1 MTLHGISARIGIP
14 ILLLVLAEMV
24 TLALYMAEETAA
36 EQRVRLEQLAS
47 ADASFL
53 RQTGMQPSPG
63 IANNLRTVSGVEV
76 YFRRGDTILAPDD
89 LEPETAA
96 SIARVPADGKA
107 HVDLGFDLV
116 AVPLG
121 GRDVLVLRH
130 PRSLDYLNQRT
141 VVVLAALLL
150 LAVLIGWITVRGLVG
165 PLQSLAH
172 HLPAIES
179 AEPLDMPEAK
189 RPDEIGE
196 VARSFLRT
204 RQVLHDEREQRARM
218 EKLAVLGRMTASF
231 AHEVQ
236 NPVAAIKLH
245 AQLLRGTDAAET
257 AATIEDEITRIE
269 ELVQSW
275 MFLSRPEPPALGDW
289 KLRDLLSRVVESQR
303 RQLEH
308 ARVTVDFACSD
319 DLRVACDGKRIRHV
333 FSNLLDNAAHAMPGG
348 GVVRIEAR
356 EHDGQVTVA
365 VIDSGSGFSSEALA
379 RFAEFFFSEKEG
391 GMGIGLG
398 VASEIVRS
406 HGGSMQ
412 ASNGSPRGARV
423 EVILPVTGPRALETT
438 KELPS

>member
-1 MTLHGISARIGIP
+1 
-14 ILLLVLAEMV
+14 V
-24 TLALYMAEETAA
+24 
-36 EQRVRLEQLAS
+36 
-47 ADASFL
+47 F
-53 RQTGMQPSPG
+53 
-63 IANNLRTVSGVEV
+63 
-76 YFRRGDTILAPDD
+76 FRRGDTIVAPED

-96 SIARVPADGKA
+96 SIAGVPADGKA

-130 PRSLDYLNQRT
+130 PRSLDYLNQHT

-150 LAVLIGWITVRGLVG
+150 LAILIGWITVRGLVG
-165 PLQSLAH
+165 PLQSLAL

-179 AEPLDMPEAK
+179 TEPIDVPEAK

-204 RQVLHDEREQRARM
+204 RQVLHEEREQRARM

-245 AQLLRGTDAAET
+245 AQLLRGTEAAET

-289 KLRDLLSRVVESQR
+289 SLRELIGRVVESQR

-308 ARVTVDFACSD
+308 ACVTVDVDCRD
-319 DLRVACDGKRIRHV
+319 DLRIACDGKRIRHV

-348 GVVRIEAR
+348 GMVRIEAR
-356 EHDGQVTVA
+356 EHDGRVTVA

-398 VASEIVRS
+398 VAREIVAA
-406 HGGSMQ
+406 HGGTLR
-412 ASNGSPRGARV
+412 AGNAADGGAEVTVWLPRR
-423 EVILPVTGPRALETT
+423 P
-438 KELPS
+438 PSSTAADEHQS